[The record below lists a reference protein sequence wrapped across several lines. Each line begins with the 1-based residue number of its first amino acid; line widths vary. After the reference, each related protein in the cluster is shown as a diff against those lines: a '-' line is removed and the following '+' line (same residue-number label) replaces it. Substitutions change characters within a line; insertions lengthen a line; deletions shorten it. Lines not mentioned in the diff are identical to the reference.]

1 MQQEYHEQPWQSA
14 LLIMARMLWALDLQI
29 ASLTDVGVGAGV
41 NWSFNLN
48 TDYMGWLI
56 LLCLY
61 AKVPGNAN
69 KLGILAERSETRGIP
84 SKGKLE
90 GRQISTVSFSVKILM
105 QTHCFL
111 HILKQ
116 LPKRTHESPLPPT
129 LWTNT
134 LYVWASESCPL
145 IHTCTASMGLF
156 LMQLNFL
163 WEKKSQCFVLK
174 LLLENWIPLRCWQ
187 WHIPT
192 SLRLDGRKLFSSSL
206 LWDKAADP
214 PIAGVN
220 P

>member
-1 MQQEYHEQPWQSA
+1 M
-14 LLIMARMLWALDLQI
+14 
-29 ASLTDVGVGAGV
+29 GVRAGV

-48 TDYMGWLI
+48 TNYISWLI
-56 LLCLY
+56 LLRLY

-90 GRQISTVSFSVKILM
+90 LRQISTVSFSVKILT

-116 LPKRTHESPLPPT
+116 LPKRTLESPLPPT
-129 LWTNT
+129 QWTNT
-134 LYVWASESCPL
+134 LYVWALESCPL
-145 IHTCTASMGLF
+145 IHMYSKYGAISHATELPLG
-156 LMQLNFL
+156 
-163 WEKKSQCFVLK
+163 KSQCFVLK
-174 LLLENWIPLRCWQ
+174 LLLENWTPLRCWQ

-214 PIAGVN
+214 SIAGVN